1 MVKIFTQ
8 INVKINRESRDRK
21 LEFSVPHLKPIIRIF
36 CKIKFE
42 SLSTT
47 EDAIIDTGAHISVIP
62 YELWSNMDVKIETNH
77 IMKGAIPGQ
86 WMPVKVGYIKAK
98 LVDENNESKD
108 ISFLSYL
115 ALTNKVPLILGMRDL
130 LEKFN
135 LHVLFLENKA
145 YLQQAA

>member
-1 MVKIFTQ
+1 
-8 INVKINRESRDRK
+8 
-21 LEFSVPHLKPIIRIF
+21 
-36 CKIKFE
+36 
-42 SLSTT
+42 
-47 EDAIIDTGAHISVIP
+47 
-62 YELWSNMDVKIETNH
+62 
-77 IMKGAIPGQ
+77 
-86 WMPVKVGYIKAK
+86 MPVKVGYIKAK